1 VREKIASP
9 ISRTL
14 QSWSEAVGEQHE
26 KPSRFDMTAIT
37 ILPEKIGAD
46 GTTYRAVAGK
56 RESVGRSAGEALDAL
71 TAQLSDDEAGMV
83 VVIQNLRPDGF
94 FTAAQQQR
102 LEELMSRWR
111 TARDCGGSLAEEEQ
125 SELQSLVDAELD
137 SARRRAEVTVREIQ
151 R

>member
-1 VREKIASP
+1 
-9 ISRTL
+9 
-14 QSWSEAVGEQHE
+14 
-26 KPSRFDMTAIT
+26 MTAIT
-37 ILPEKIGAD
+37 ILPEKVGAD
-46 GTTYRAVAGK
+46 ETTYRALAGE

-71 TAQLSDDEAGMV
+71 TAQLTDEEAGMV

-111 TARDCGGSLAEEEQ
+111 TARDCGSSLAEEEQ
-125 SELQSLVDAELD
+125 AELQSLVDAELD
-137 SARRRAEVTVREIQ
+137 AARRRAEVTVREIQ